1 MSRSPHLR
9 SEPLR
14 TYRDAADLLESLVR
28 TPPRTRDERER
39 LGLSPIESLLARIGN
54 PHRGLAAIHITG
66 SKGKGSTALYTEAL
80 LSAAGLRAG
89 TFTSPHLEDWNER
102 IRVAGAPIDRSR
114 FVEALERIRPAIAQ
128 LHRADADSA
137 PAFFDALVAAA
148 FSVFADARVDIAV
161 VEAGI
166 GARLDPTRACRAVA
180 TCVTGVELEHTE
192 RLGSTIADIARE
204 KAAVVRAGIALVTGP
219 MPEAARAV
227 LEHEAARAGAPQR
240 RLGREFTIRRGDT
253 LRPNDSAPAGP
264 APADSTPT
272 GPAPTGPAPTG
283 PASPGPAPTG
293 PASPGPAPNDSTPTG
308 PTPTDSALNDP
319 GRHPGRGRTVTPVG
333 SLRETGAAEIVLSD
347 RTIAVAL
354 RQPGR
359 HMVENAALALAL
371 ANEVGA
377 LRRLDDAA
385 AGAALE
391 GTILPGRA
399 EVLREAPLVI
409 ADGAHTRASIEALVE
424 VLHPRPP
431 PARLVAV
438 VSVTHGKDAARM
450 LRPLVQQADTVIAT
464 AAEPSRSLP
473 AETLAHVLRDSAPG
487 VPVES
492 IASPADAI
500 HAAIRLAGC
509 DGTVCATGSMYLAG
523 AARRALRDG

>member
-14 TYRDAADLLESLVR
+14 TYRDATGLLESLVR

-39 LGLSPIESLLARIGN
+39 LGLSPIESLLDRIGN

-66 SKGKGSTALYTEAL
+66 SKGKGSTALYVEAL

-102 IRVAGAPIDRSR
+102 IRVAGSPIDRSR
-114 FVEALERIRPAIAQ
+114 FVEALERVRPAIAE

-137 PAFFDALVAAA
+137 PAFFDALVAGA
-148 FSVFADARVDIAV
+148 FSVFADPRVDIAV
-161 VEAGI
+161 IEAGI
-166 GARLDPTRACRAVA
+166 GARLDPTRVCRAVA
-180 TCVTGVELEHTE
+180 TCVTGVELEHTD

-204 KAAVVRAGIALVTGP
+204 KSAIVRPGIPLVTGS
-219 MPEAARAV
+219 MPEAARVV

-240 RLGREFTIRRGDT
+240 RLGREITIRRGDT
-253 LRPNDSAPAGP
+253 LPSTDAAPNDSGRQSRRGRTAAPAGP
-264 APADSTPT
+264 VRDT
-272 GPAPTGPAPTG
+272 G
-283 PASPGPAPTG
+283 
-293 PASPGPAPNDSTPTG
+293 
-308 PTPTDSALNDP
+308 
-319 GRHPGRGRTVTPVG
+319 VV
-333 SLRETGAAEIVLSD
+333 EIVLPD
-347 RTIAVAL
+347 RAIAVAL

-391 GTILPGRA
+391 ATILPGRT
-399 EVLREAPLVI
+399 EVLRETPLVI
-409 ADGAHTRASIEALVE
+409 ADGAHTRVSIEALVE
-424 VLHPRPP
+424 VLASRPP
-431 PARLVAV
+431 AKFVAV
-438 VSVTHGKDAARM
+438 VSVKRGKDAAHV
-450 LRPLVQQADTVIAT
+450 LRPLVRRAAVVIAT
-464 AAEPSRSLP
+464 TAEPSRSLP
-473 AETLAHVLRDSAPG
+473 AEALAQVLRNSAPR
-487 VPVES
+487 VPIES

-509 DGTVCATGSMYLAG
+509 DGTVCATGSIYVAG
-523 AARRALRDG
+523 AARRILRDG

>member
-1 MSRSPHLR
+1 MSRRPHLR
-9 SEPLR
+9 SGPLR
-14 TYRDAADLLESLVR
+14 TYRDATDLLESLVR

-39 LGLSPIESLLARIGN
+39 LGLSPIESLLDRIGN
-54 PHRGLAAIHITG
+54 PHRRLAAIHITG

-80 LSAAGLRAG
+80 LSAAGVRTG

-102 IRVAGAPIDRSR
+102 IRVAGSPIGRSR
-114 FVEALERIRPAIAQ
+114 FVEALERIRPAIAE
-128 LHRADADSA
+128 LHRADADTA

-148 FSVFADARVDIAV
+148 FCVFADARVDIAV
-161 VEAGI
+161 VEAGV

-180 TCVTGVELEHTE
+180 TCVTGIELEHTE

-204 KAAVVRAGIALVTGP
+204 KAAVVRPGIALVTGP

-227 LEHEAARAGAPQR
+227 LEHEAARAGAAQR

-253 LRPNDSAPAGP
+253 LRP
-264 APADSTPT
+264 T
-272 GPAPTGPAPTG
+272 GPAPTDSAQNDSASTG
-283 PASPGPAPTG
+283 PV
-293 PASPGPAPNDSTPTG
+293 
-308 PTPTDSALNDP
+308 PTDSAQNDSARNDP
-319 GRHPGRGRTVTPVG
+319 GRHPGRGRAVAPAG
-333 SLRETGAAEIVLSD
+333 SLRETGAVEIVLCD
-347 RTIAVAL
+347 RTIPVAL

-385 AGAALE
+385 ARTALE

-424 VLHPRPP
+424 ALYPRT

-523 AARRALRDG
+523 AARRALRTG

>member
-1 MSRSPHLR
+1 MSRRPHLR

-14 TYRDAADLLESLVR
+14 TYRDATDLLESLVR

-39 LGLSPIESLLARIGN
+39 LGLSPIESLLDRIGN

-80 LSAAGLRAG
+80 LSAAGLRTG

-102 IRVAGAPIDRSR
+102 IRVAGSPIGRSR
-114 FVEALERIRPAIAQ
+114 FVEALERIRPAIAE
-128 LHRADADSA
+128 LHRADADTA

-161 VEAGI
+161 VEAGV

-204 KAAVVRAGIALVTGP
+204 KAAVVRPGIALVTGP
-219 MPEAARAV
+219 MPEAARAM

-240 RLGREFTIRRGDT
+240 RLGREFTIRRDDT
-253 LRPNDSAPAGP
+253 LRW
-264 APADSTPT
+264 TR
-272 GPAPTGPAPTG
+272 PAPTGPAPND
-283 PASPGPAPTG
+283 S
-293 PASPGPAPNDSTPTG
+293 APNDPA
-308 PTPTDSALNDP
+308 PNDP
-319 GRHPGRGRTVTPVG
+319 GRHPGRGRTVTPAG
-333 SLRETGAAEIVLSD
+333 SLRETGAAEIVLFD
-347 RTIAVAL
+347 RTIPVAL

-424 VLHPRPP
+424 VLYPRT

-500 HAAIRLAGC
+500 RAAIRLAGC

-523 AARRALRDG
+523 AARRALRIG

>member
-9 SEPLR
+9 SDPLR
-14 TYRDAADLLESLVR
+14 TYRDATGLLESLVR

-39 LGLSPIESLLARIGN
+39 LGLSPIESLLDRIGN

-66 SKGKGSTALYTEAL
+66 SKGKGSTALYVEAL

-102 IRVAGAPIDRSR
+102 IRIGGAPIDRSR
-114 FVEALERIRPAIAQ
+114 FVEALERVRPAIAE

-161 VEAGI
+161 IEAGI
-166 GARLDPTRACRAVA
+166 GARLDPTRVCRAVA

-204 KAAVVRAGIALVTGP
+204 KSAIVRPGIPLVTGS
-219 MPEAARAV
+219 MPEAARVV

-240 RLGREFTIRRGDT
+240 RLGREIRIHRGDT
-253 LRPNDSAPAGP
+253 LPSTDAAPNDSGRQSRRGRTPAPAGP
-264 APADSTPT
+264 
-272 GPAPTGPAPTG
+272 
-283 PASPGPAPTG
+283 
-293 PASPGPAPNDSTPTG
+293 
-308 PTPTDSALNDP
+308 
-319 GRHPGRGRTVTPVG
+319 V
-333 SLRETGAAEIVLSD
+333 RETGAAEIVLSD
-347 RTIAVAL
+347 RTIPVAL

-371 ANEVGA
+371 ANEIGA

-385 AGAALE
+385 AAAAME
-391 GTILPGRA
+391 ATILPGRT

-409 ADGAHTRASIEALVE
+409 ADGAHTRASLEALVE
-424 VLHPRPP
+424 VLAPRS
-431 PARLVAV
+431 PAKFVAV
-438 VSVTHGKDAARM
+438 VSVTRGKDAAHV
-450 LRPLVQQADTVIAT
+450 LGPLVRRAEAVIAT

-473 AETLAHVLRDSAPG
+473 AEALAQVLRKSAPR
-487 VPVES
+487 VPIES
-492 IASPADAI
+492 IASPTDAI

-509 DGTVCATGSMYLAG
+509 DGTVCATGSMYVAG
-523 AARRALRDG
+523 AARRILRGG

>member
-14 TYRDAADLLESLVR
+14 TYRDATGLLESLVR

-39 LGLSPIESLLARIGN
+39 LGLSPIESLLDRIGN

-66 SKGKGSTALYTEAL
+66 SKGKGSTALYVEAL

-102 IRVAGAPIDRSR
+102 IRVAGSPIDRSR
-114 FVEALERIRPAIAQ
+114 FVEALERVRPAIAE

-148 FSVFADARVDIAV
+148 FSVFAGARVDIAV
-161 VEAGI
+161 IEAGI
-166 GARLDPTRACRAVA
+166 GARLDPTRVCRAVA
-180 TCVTGVELEHTE
+180 TCVTGVELEHTD

-204 KAAVVRAGIALVTGP
+204 KSAIVRPGIPLVTGS
-219 MPEAARAV
+219 MPEAARVV

-240 RLGREFTIRRGDT
+240 RLGREITIRRGDT
-253 LRPNDSAPAGP
+253 LPSTDAAPNDSGRQSRRGRTAAPAGP
-264 APADSTPT
+264 MRDT
-272 GPAPTGPAPTG
+272 G
-283 PASPGPAPTG
+283 
-293 PASPGPAPNDSTPTG
+293 
-308 PTPTDSALNDP
+308 
-319 GRHPGRGRTVTPVG
+319 VV
-333 SLRETGAAEIVLSD
+333 EIVLPD
-347 RTIAVAL
+347 RAIAVAL

-391 GTILPGRA
+391 ATILPGRT

-424 VLHPRPP
+424 VLASRPP
-431 PARLVAV
+431 AKFVAV
-438 VSVTHGKDAARM
+438 VSVTRGKDAAHM
-450 LRPLVQQADTVIAT
+450 LRPLVRRAEAVIAT

-473 AETLAHVLRDSAPG
+473 AEALAQVLRNSAPR

-509 DGTVCATGSMYLAG
+509 DGTVCATGSIYVAG
-523 AARRALRDG
+523 AARRILRDG

>member
-1 MSRSPHLR
+1 MSRCPHLR

-14 TYRDAADLLESLVR
+14 TYRDATDLLESLVR
-28 TPPRTRDERER
+28 SPPRTRDERER
-39 LGLSPIESLLARIGN
+39 LGLSPIESLLDRIGN

-80 LSAAGLRAG
+80 LSAAGLRTG

-102 IRVAGAPIDRSR
+102 IRVAGSPIGRSR
-114 FVEALERIRPAIAQ
+114 FVEALERIRPAIAE
-128 LHRADADSA
+128 LHRADADTA

-161 VEAGI
+161 VEAGV

-204 KAAVVRAGIALVTGP
+204 KAAVVRPGIALVTGP
-219 MPEAARAV
+219 MPEAARAM

-240 RLGREFTIRRGDT
+240 RLGREFTIRRDDT
-253 LRPNDSAPAGP
+253 LRW
-264 APADSTPT
+264 TR
-272 GPAPTGPAPTG
+272 PAPTGPAPND
-283 PASPGPAPTG
+283 
-293 PASPGPAPNDSTPTG
+293 PAPNDPA
-308 PTPTDSALNDP
+308 PNDP
-319 GRHPGRGRTVTPVG
+319 GRHPGRGRTVTPAG
-333 SLRETGAAEIVLSD
+333 SLRETGAAEIVLFD
-347 RTIAVAL
+347 RTIPVAL

-424 VLHPRPP
+424 VLYPRT

-450 LRPLVQQADTVIAT
+450 LRPLVQQANAVIAT

-500 HAAIRLAGC
+500 RAAIRLAGC

-523 AARRALRDG
+523 AARRALRIG